1 MTKSYIVKGANILHN
16 KKTYGIGSTIDLA
29 DDEAKK
35 IADYITPIKA
45 KPQSTPP
52 VATGD
57 TGTTADKNVTPIKKS
72 NKKSD
77 KSLNTADSSDSST
90 TTTDITPT
98 ADPNAVSSNADS
110 VSAEDTVSGVA
121 KQETTNDET
130 VQTTT
135 N

>member
-52 VATGD
+52 VATDD
-57 TGTTADKNVTPIKKS
+57 TGTTTKKS

-98 ADPNAVSSNADS
+98 ADTNAVSSNADS
-110 VSAEDTVSGVA
+110 VSAEDAVSGAA